1 MKKITYLTIFIF
13 SFSTLSSV
21 LFAQA
26 ATDSDSVN
34 YEQQRQ
40 RVNKL
45 LEERSQRFGEFDLS
59 IQKKTGIFGIFKTKG
74 DMQKSIDI
82 LKQVV
87 ITDNNIFV
95 ETKRLL
101 DLKDYESDRHAA
113 LAREY
118 DKQVS
123 AYMKTITKLQDEND
137 KLRAQLD
144 NMDQSD
150 QQSNFLLYLL
160 ATVIII
166 LSVLFVQLFRRRKSK
181 I

>member
-1 MKKITYLTIFIF
+1 MKKITYLTILIF
-13 SFSTLSSV
+13 SFSMLSTMLS
-21 LFAQA
+21 AQV
-26 ATDSDSVN
+26 TVSNDSVN

-40 RVNKL
+40 RVNKM

-87 ITDNNIFV
+87 ITDNNIFM

-113 LAREY
+113 LANEY

-137 KLRAQLD
+137 KLRVQLES
-144 NMDQSD
+144 MDQSD
-150 QQSNFLLYLL
+150 QQSNFFVYLL
-160 ATVIII
+160 GSVIII
-166 LSVLFVQLFRRRKSK
+166 LSVLVVQLFRRQKSK

>member
-1 MKKITYLTIFIF
+1 ML
-13 SFSTLSSV
+13 STTLA
-21 LFAQA
+21 AQVA
-26 ATDSDSVN
+26 VSSDSVN

-40 RVNKL
+40 RVNKML
-45 LEERSQRFGEFDLS
+45 DERSRRFGEFDLS
-59 IQKKTGIFGIFKTKG
+59 IKKKTGIFGIFKTKG

-87 ITDNNIFV
+87 ITDNNIFI

-113 LAREY
+113 LATEY

-137 KLRAQLD
+137 KLRVQLESL
-144 NMDQSD
+144 DQND
-150 QQSNFLLYLL
+150 QQSNFLVYLL
-160 ATVIII
+160 GAVVVI
-166 LSVLFVQLFRRRKSK
+166 LSALVVQLFQRQKSK